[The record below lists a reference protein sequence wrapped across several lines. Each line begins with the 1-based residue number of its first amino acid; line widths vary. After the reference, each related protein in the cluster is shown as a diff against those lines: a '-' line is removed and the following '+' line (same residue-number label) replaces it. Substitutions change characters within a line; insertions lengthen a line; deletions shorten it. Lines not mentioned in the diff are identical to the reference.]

1 MHTAINR
8 QTPILM
14 LMGDSYSSTSEIQAN
29 SIRNILFKLNL
40 SNAPVKYPTASKFG
54 WAYQGRAIQAPASA
68 QVVGFRDDVADR
80 ILDSLDPYL
89 TQEKLRQLEMS
100 KGWKY

>member
-14 LMGDSYSSTSEIQAN
+14 LMGDSYSSTSEVIAN

-40 SNAPVKYPTASKFG
+40 SNAPVKYATASKFG
-54 WAYQGRAIQAPASA
+54 
-68 QVVGFRDDVADR
+68 
-80 ILDSLDPYL
+80 
-89 TQEKLRQLEMS
+89 
-100 KGWKY
+100 